1 MVESIGSY
9 LGTSFPLFHVLF
21 AAEDASEIMN
31 VPAGRPI
38 RPQCSAVQA
47 ATGWRPALQNNV
59 NILPASTS
67 SPSPALPSV
76 AVTTA

>member
-1 MVESIGSY
+1 MGGY

-38 RPQCSAVQA
+38 RPQCSAGSHRVE
-47 ATGWRPALQNNV
+47 TCTPE
-59 NILPASTS
+59 
-67 SPSPALPSV
+67 
-76 AVTTA
+76 

>member
-1 MVESIGSY
+1 MELLS
-9 LGTSFPLFHVLF
+9 
-21 AAEDASEIMN
+21 AAKDASEIMN